1 MKAIR
6 IHQLGGADVLQLEEM
21 PVPEPAATEVL
32 IRVAAIGVNFID
44 VYYRTGLYKVT
55 LPFTPGNEAAGVV
68 VAVGEQ
74 VKDLQPGQRVV
85 FAMTLGGYAEYVV
98 VPAWRVVALPEALAF
113 EVGAAVMLQGMTAHY
128 LTHTVYPLKA
138 GDTCLV
144 HAAAGGIGLLLVQM
158 AVQRGARVIGT
169 VSTEAKAALARAAGA
184 AEVILYTQQDF
195 EQEVKRLTAGRGVE
209 VVYDAVGKTTWEKS
223 MNCLRPRGY
232 LVFFGQASGPVPPI
246 DPLALSARGSLFMT
260 RATLTHYTATREELL
275 WRANDVLAAVMQG
288 KLTVRIHGIL
298 PLAEAR
304 RAHEL
309 LESRQTSGKLLLR
322 P

>member
-6 IHQLGGADVLQLEEM
+6 IHQLGGAEVLHLEEI

-32 IRVAAIGVNFID
+32 IQVAASGVNFID
-44 VYYRTGLYKVT
+44 VYYRTGLYHVT

-68 VAVGEQ
+68 AAVGEK
-74 VKDLQPGQRVV
+74 VTDLQPGQRVA

-98 VPAWRVVALPEALAF
+98 VPAWRVVALPDALAF

-144 HAAAGGIGLLLVQM
+144 HAAAGGIGMLLVQM
-158 AVQRGARVIGT
+158 AAQRGARVIGT

-184 AEVILYTQQDF
+184 SEVILYTQQDF
-195 EQEVKRLTAGRGVE
+195 EQEVKRLTAGRGVD
-209 VVYDAVGKTTWEKS
+209 VVYDAVGRTTWEKS

-232 LVFFGQASGPVPPI
+232 LVFFGQASGAVPPI

-275 WRANDVLAAVMQG
+275 WRANDVLNAVMQG
-288 KLTVRIHGIL
+288 KLTVHIHRIL

-309 LESRQTSGKLLLR
+309 LESRQTTGKLLLR